1 MRYILEASKEQM
13 NIIQTALEEYFRLRM
28 NQTWD
33 FADSLCF
40 EGFDF
45 KNHTQ
50 EEFDEVINRRDCFK
64 DEFEKL
70 LNEAHPIQIRG
81 GFRNRTT
88 EMLRAQDV
96 WQVIRHFMYLDGG
109 GDPNGYVVDAREP
122 LCVSGEPLPRMER
135 KDSDD

>member
-33 FADSLCF
+33 FADSICF
-40 EGFDF
+40 EGYAPRDFDRC
-45 KNHTQ
+45 
-50 EEFDEVINRRDCFK
+50 VSNRYMFR
-64 DEFEKL
+64 DEFGKL
-70 LNEAHPIQIRG
+70 LNTVHPLQIRN
-81 GFRNRTT
+81 GFREQTK

-109 GDPNGYVVDAREP
+109 GDPNGSVVNAREP